1 MEGVKLVGVDRCVS
15 DLALTCYLAY
25 SWFAHTVLR
34 AWPAA
39 RKFFCDCTYLE
50 LERIESWRG
59 SSCHCGWNELH
70 RVVITCRRKEEG
82 ETVNNAHRLRQWAA
96 QRQARQVPTQFL
108 WACLHPASAL
118 SPNICTHKR
127 VSWPEQSGIYTGTSL
142 FLSHLG
148 FLPSPF
154 FYLCPHLH
162 SPFSSGCA
170 LCARLCHFTLLFAS
184 ISCFWEAWLVKLLF
198 YMPLCVLQCDLAQ

>member
-1 MEGVKLVGVDRCVS
+1 MEDVKLAGVDRCVS

-34 AWPAA
+34 AWPTA

-50 LERIESWRG
+50 LQRVESWRG

-82 ETVNNAHRLRQWAA
+82 EIVNNAHRLRQWAA

-142 FLSHLG
+142 FLSHSG
-148 FLPSPF
+148 FLPFPF
-154 FYLCPHLH
+154 FIFAHTCTVLSHLGVH
-162 SPFSSGCA
+162 CA
-170 LCARLCHFTLLFAS
+170 QGYAILLYCS
-184 ISCFWEAWLVKLLF
+184 QYHVLWEAWLVELLF